1 MSHSVTTSAIAAVS
15 KASYLGALKS
25 AGFNR
30 RGNHMFRPFND
41 LFHGIHFQGS
51 RWGSKD
57 EGKFTINLVVTS
69 GAIFEFWTGKPLPSN
84 PASALF
90 PIQQRIGGLMPLHL
104 DHWWSVD
111 NSTDIEALG
120 HEVTDAINSFA
131 LPFFSEYPESSA
143 LLNRLRQGAGLPGI
157 TTAQRSLL
165 HAMLAKIVGLPEEAA
180 AQIHKALVDAGASPF
195 KATVTLIGQR
205 IGVL

>member
-1 MSHSVTTSAIAAVS
+1 MSHSVTTPAIAAIS
-15 KASYLGALKS
+15 KASYLSALKS
-25 AGFNR
+25 EGFAR
-30 RGNHMFRPFND
+30 RGNHMFRQSHD

-51 RWGSKD
+51 QWGSRD

-69 GAIFEFWTGKPLPSN
+69 GALYQFWTGKPLPSN

-90 PIQQRIGGLMPLHL
+90 PIQRRIGGLMPQHQ

-120 HEVTDAINSFA
+120 HEVTQAITSFA
-131 LPFFSEYPESSA
+131 LPFFTEYPESSA
-143 LLNRLRQGAGLPGI
+143 LLYRLRQGAGLPGI
-157 TTAQRSLL
+157 TTAQCPLL
-165 HAMLAKIVGLPEEAA
+165 HAMLAQIVGLPDEAA
-180 AQIHKALVDAGASPF
+180 AQIHKAFDDAGSSPF
-195 KATVTLIGQR
+195 KGTVTLIGQR